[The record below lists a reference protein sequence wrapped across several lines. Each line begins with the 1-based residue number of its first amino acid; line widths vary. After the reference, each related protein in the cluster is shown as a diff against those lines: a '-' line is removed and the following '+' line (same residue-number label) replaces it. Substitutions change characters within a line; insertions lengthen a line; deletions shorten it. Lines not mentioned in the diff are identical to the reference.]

1 MDFNISFKL
10 NANTIEISKI
20 KKSIDKSNLNN
31 TNVINLKE
39 LKFSTSY
46 IEENKELVSSFL
58 NVTII
63 KYNITTCVINSN
75 DIAVNVLSLINTWE
89 HIKKIIFK
97 EKKSLSFDIFMR
109 ILDNRYIEEIECEH
123 MDKYL
128 IERLDV
134 NKSIVVKTRSKI
146 ENTSSF
152 MIINSLKSF
161 SDIYYKKYMI
171 VNASDDLEE
180 IKTFIN
186 LNNKLKVIKIIKY
199 SNELLTTILNE
210 IILNKKRNIKIEI
223 DEKNNDLKTIFNSV
237 SFLKKENKNYLE
249 ENNIVFKLNYS
260 ENYKKKNMLK
270 EINFKMFSGV
280 IIFIIVIGATTL
292 LLDYYVQYKDN
303 LSVEKEL
310 VDIGKIIDN
319 ASSNNN
325 IDENERDVDYIDTR
339 EIETTTTKKAGST
352 YSSAYYTNYSQVFD
366 ELLKKNS
373 DTVGYLSVNNTKI
386 NYPVVQGSTNS
397 YYLNRDFNK
406 RKNSMGWI
414 FMDYRNNSK
423 ELDKNTII
431 YGHNIKQGIMFGTLK
446 YALNSSWY
454 KKESNQ
460 IITFNTPTKNM
471 KWRIFSI
478 YRIPATEDYLKTE
491 FKDDAEYM
499 DFINML
505 KSRSLYDFN
514 QTIDESSKI
523 ITLST
528 CFSHTTRHVVHAV
541 LISEEDIKPQ
551 E

>member
-20 KKSIDKSNLNN
+20 KKSFDKSNLNN

-161 SDIYYKKYMI
+161 SDIYYKKYII

-223 DEKNNDLKTIFNSV
+223 DEKGNDLKTIFNSV

-260 ENYKKKNMLK
+260 ENYKKKNMFK

-292 LLDYYVQYKDN
+292 FLDYYVQYKDN

-514 QTIDESSKI
+514 QTIDESSNI

>member
-161 SDIYYKKYMI
+161 SDIYYKKYII

-210 IILNKKRNIKIEI
+210 IVLNKKRNIKIEI
-223 DEKNNDLKTIFNSV
+223 DEKDNDLKTIFNSV

-260 ENYKKKNMLK
+260 ENYKKKNMFK

-514 QTIDESSKI
+514 QTIDESSNI

>member
-161 SDIYYKKYMI
+161 SDIYYKKYII

-210 IILNKKRNIKIEI
+210 IVLNKKRNIKIEI

-514 QTIDESSKI
+514 QTIDESSNI

>member
-161 SDIYYKKYMI
+161 SDIYYKKYII

-223 DEKNNDLKTIFNSV
+223 DKQRFKN
-237 SFLKKENKNYLE
+237 
-249 ENNIVFKLNYS
+249 
-260 ENYKKKNMLK
+260 
-270 EINFKMFSGV
+270 
-280 IIFIIVIGATTL
+280 
-292 LLDYYVQYKDN
+292 
-303 LSVEKEL
+303 
-310 VDIGKIIDN
+310 DI
-319 ASSNNN
+319 
-325 IDENERDVDYIDTR
+325 
-339 EIETTTTKKAGST
+339 
-352 YSSAYYTNYSQVFD
+352 
-366 ELLKKNS
+366 
-373 DTVGYLSVNNTKI
+373 
-386 NYPVVQGSTNS
+386 
-397 YYLNRDFNK
+397 
-406 RKNSMGWI
+406 
-414 FMDYRNNSK
+414 
-423 ELDKNTII
+423 
-431 YGHNIKQGIMFGTLK
+431 
-446 YALNSSWY
+446 
-454 KKESNQ
+454 
-460 IITFNTPTKNM
+460 
-471 KWRIFSI
+471 
-478 YRIPATEDYLKTE
+478 
-491 FKDDAEYM
+491 
-499 DFINML
+499 
-505 KSRSLYDFN
+505 
-514 QTIDESSKI
+514 
-523 ITLST
+523 
-528 CFSHTTRHVVHAV
+528 
-541 LISEEDIKPQ
+541 
-551 E
+551 

>member
-161 SDIYYKKYMI
+161 SDIYYKKYII
-171 VNASDDLEE
+171 VNASDELEE

>member
-161 SDIYYKKYMI
+161 SDIYYKKYII

-210 IILNKKRNIKIEI
+210 IVLNKKRNIKIEI

>member
-46 IEENKELVSSFL
+46 IEENKDIVSSFL

-161 SDIYYKKYMI
+161 SDIYYKKYII

-223 DEKNNDLKTIFNSV
+223 DEKGNDLKTIFNSV

-260 ENYKKKNMLK
+260 ENYKKKNMFK

-460 IITFNTPTKNM
+460 IITFNTPTKTM

>member
-161 SDIYYKKYMI
+161 SDIYYKKYII

-223 DEKNNDLKTIFNSV
+223 DEKGNDLKTIFKSV

-260 ENYKKKNMLK
+260 ENYKKKNMFK

>member
-161 SDIYYKKYMI
+161 SDIYYKKYII

-223 DEKNNDLKTIFNSV
+223 DEKGNDLKTIFNSV

-260 ENYKKKNMLK
+260 ENYKKKNMFK

-514 QTIDESSKI
+514 QTIDESSNI

>member
-161 SDIYYKKYMI
+161 SDIYYKKYII

-223 DEKNNDLKTIFNSV
+223 DEKDNDLKTIFNSV

-260 ENYKKKNMLK
+260 ENYKKKNMFK

-514 QTIDESSKI
+514 QTIDESSNI

>member
-161 SDIYYKKYMI
+161 SDIYYKKYII
-171 VNASDDLEE
+171 VNAGDDLEE

-223 DEKNNDLKTIFNSV
+223 DEKDNDLKTIFNSV

-260 ENYKKKNMLK
+260 ENYKKKNMFK

-310 VDIGKIIDN
+310 IDIGKIIDN

-514 QTIDESSKI
+514 QTIDESSNI

>member
-161 SDIYYKKYMI
+161 SDIYYKKYII

-223 DEKNNDLKTIFNSV
+223 DEKDNDLKTIFNSV

-260 ENYKKKNMLK
+260 ENYKKKNMFK

-339 EIETTTTKKAGST
+339 EIETTTTKKAGSA

>member
-161 SDIYYKKYMI
+161 SDIYYKKYII

-223 DEKNNDLKTIFNSV
+223 DEKDNDLKTIFNSV

-260 ENYKKKNMLK
+260 ENYKKKNMFK

>member
-161 SDIYYKKYMI
+161 SDIYYKKYII
-171 VNASDDLEE
+171 VNAGDDLEE

-223 DEKNNDLKTIFNSV
+223 DEKDNDLKTIFNSV

-260 ENYKKKNMLK
+260 ENYKKKNMFK

-514 QTIDESSKI
+514 QTIDESSNI

>member
-161 SDIYYKKYMI
+161 SDIYYKKYII

-260 ENYKKKNMLK
+260 ENYKKKNMFK